1 MCIFVWDKTIEKK
14 KKKVNVKGAALLPFL
29 FVCLFVLCVFGSF
42 SRFVLFLFL
51 PQCLTAL

>member
-29 FVCLFVLCVFGSF
+29 FVCLFCACLGRSHALFCFSF
-42 SRFVLFLFL
+42 FPSVSLLFK
-51 PQCLTAL
+51 